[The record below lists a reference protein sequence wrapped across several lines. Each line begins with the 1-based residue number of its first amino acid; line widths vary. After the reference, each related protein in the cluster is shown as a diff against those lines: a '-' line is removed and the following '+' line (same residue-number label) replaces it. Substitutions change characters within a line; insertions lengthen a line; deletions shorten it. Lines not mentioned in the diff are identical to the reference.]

1 MSGFTRRSLMGRC
14 LASAGALTLPGSLVA
29 AETANAQADDQ
40 TEALERLIVGEQA
53 AELAYSLAAEEGD
66 LDAQASMLFEELSL
80 HSEDRGDALSEAMD
94 QLLVDPPDK
103 SSDPD
108 EYDSLDDFVPAGS
121 QADLLAFM
129 TEQELEL
136 ISAYEEEV
144 PELDEPDLART
155 AAQAAASHAQAL
167 VALRLLAK
175 ETGSVTELPAP
186 STSATDSVEE
196 DSDS

>member
-1 MSGFTRRSLMGRC
+1 MNGFTRRSLVSRG
-14 LASAGALTLPGSLVA
+14 LAGAGALALPGSLVA
-29 AETANAQADDQ
+29 ARPASAQADDQ
-40 TEALERLIVGEQA
+40 TEALEGLIIGEQA

-66 LDAQASMLFEELSL
+66 LDAQASMRFEEFSL
-80 HSEDRGDALSEAMD
+80 HSEDRGAALSEAMD

-108 EYDSLDDFVPAGS
+108 EYDSLEDFDPAGS
-121 QADLLAFM
+121 QDDLLAFLIGLEE
-129 TEQELEL
+129 EQ

-167 VALRLLAK
+167 VALRLLAMEK
-175 ETGSVTELPAP
+175 GSVTELPAP
-186 STSATDSVEE
+186 STSATDSVQE